1 MNVPNYLW
9 GEAVRHACY
18 LINRVSTRNLNL
30 QTPYE
35 VLKNRKPS
43 VRHLKVFGCIG
54 YVKTKTE
61 HLRKLDDRSRIL
73 VHLGTEPGSKSYRM
87 LDPINRKIV
96 VSRDVIFDE
105 SKTWKWNNITNEE
118 DDEPGKF
125 KLIFGLLGNQ
135 SEEEKQ
141 ENTEHDGEEEE
152 KDNREREE
160 DDEDSTGP
168 SFSMEPETQDIPRR
182 STRTTKA
189 PNYLSDYIY
198 LAEEEGER
206 LLLLLN
212 EEPWDFDEA
221 MEEKVWRDACEDE
234 IASIIKNHIWD
245 LVDLPEGAKPI
256 GLKWIFKIKRNSDG
270 SINKYKS
277 RLVAKGYIQQHGI
290 DSEEVFAPVAR
301 IETIRFIVAIAAS
314 NGWEI
319 HHLDIK
325 TAFLHGDLKEMVY
338 VSQPDGFKVK
348 GSEQK
353 VYKLKKALY
362 GLKQA
367 PRA

>member
-1 MNVPNYLW
+1 M
-9 GEAVRHACY
+9 
-18 LINRVSTRNLNL
+18 
-30 QTPYE
+30 
-35 VLKNRKPS
+35 
-43 VRHLKVFGCIG
+43 KVFGCIG

-152 KDNREREE
+152 KDNREREK

-182 STRTTKA
+182 STLTTKA
-189 PNYLSDYIY
+189 PNYLSD
-198 LAEEEGER
+198 
-206 LLLLLN
+206 
-212 EEPWDFDEA
+212 
-221 MEEKVWRDACEDE
+221 
-234 IASIIKNHIWD
+234 
-245 LVDLPEGAKPI
+245 
-256 GLKWIFKIKRNSDG
+256 
-270 SINKYKS
+270 
-277 RLVAKGYIQQHGI
+277 
-290 DSEEVFAPVAR
+290 
-301 IETIRFIVAIAAS
+301 
-314 NGWEI
+314 
-319 HHLDIK
+319 
-325 TAFLHGDLKEMVY
+325 
-338 VSQPDGFKVK
+338 
-348 GSEQK
+348 
-353 VYKLKKALY
+353 
-362 GLKQA
+362 
-367 PRA
+367 